1 MILKQSLSAEEN
13 RSGTEEQA
21 LLRQSPEEMI
31 HNDPEEIQVRRSL
44 NILYTIGTGIAA
56 FGVWSI
62 AKSTLFLFT
71 VMPQFTEL
79 AAEAGERTEHMVPDS
94 VIAALI
100 IGIVLLVLLVDILLR
115 LYIGVCARKHA
126 RGSLRKKTYL
136 FFACLMIAGSA
147 YLIVNSVVSQ
157 IFQFREIGA
166 AVAGTAM
173 RMAGERDISG
183 TVMAV
188 FVEATSMI
196 MMIELVINANRI
208 IKAEKQKTV

>member
-1 MILKQSLSAEEN
+1 MILKQPLSAEEN

-21 LLRQSPEEMI
+21 FLRQSPEEMI
-31 HNDPEEIQVRRSL
+31 HNDPEEIQVRRSR
-44 NILYTIGTGIAA
+44 NILYTIGTGVAA

-62 AKSTLFLFT
+62 AKSILFLVT
-71 VMPQFTEL
+71 DMPRLTSI
-79 AAEAGERTEHMVPDS
+79 AKEAGESVEHVVADS
-94 VIAALI
+94 VITALI

-136 FFACLMIAGSA
+136 FFSCLMIAGSVFI
-147 YLIVNSVVSQ
+147 IVSSVMSQ
-157 IFQFREIGA
+157 SLQFRELGGTA
-166 AVAGTAM
+166 AGTAI
-173 RMAGERDISG
+173 RMVGKTDISG

-208 IKAEKQKTV
+208 LKAEKQKTV